1 MLRKS
6 YLANKKIDLLNNI
19 GMRGIF
25 ACFMPT
31 NLKMCYSSD
40 TFSHTLKWTAYIQ
53 MKNTIKEKLPPDL
66 NLKVSYLWFLWFD
79 IHISSWVWRDR
90 WHFSCFIFIFSTYS
104 SFDSKHAETQARC
117 WLGFVGDWCA
127 AQFFKDHRF
136 WSLQSERRWW
146 MFHTRDW
153 SSNEET
159 DLVSWTC
166 SGDIRWVIM

>member
-127 AQFFKDHRF
+127 AQFFKDHCF

-166 SGDIRWVIM
+166 SGDIRWVII